1 MKEVNIVFCTD
12 KNYAKYL
19 PPLIESIL
27 RNTTYKCKFVVV
39 YSTINDEDRK
49 KIIKT
54 VTDFRWSE
62 VEFIKFENIKL
73 LENNKI
79 SKYASSFR
87 GGYDTFSRLFL
98 TELLL
103 DKNIKTCLYLDIDII
118 VKDNIDCLLNMVET
132 TEYISGVVDTVT
144 IKNGGKWVFDSY
156 INAGV
161 LLMNLENLKSIKFA
175 EKCLDFLVKYGKEA
189 PLLDQDGINYVLG
202 KKYINNIEQKYNEY
216 LPNAQKI
223 KKAVV
228 LHFTGP
234 FKPWMKETRWRL
246 KKIFWIKYSFAN
258 YLRHKGII
266 LNNTI
271 IELLFNLISIIRP
284 IINIS
289 TFRYKK
295 LR

>member
-73 LENNKI
+73 LENNEI

-87 GGYDTFSRLFL
+87 GGYDAFSRLFL
-98 TELLL
+98 TELLINKKI
-103 DKNIKTCLYLDIDII
+103 KNCIYFDIDVV
-118 VKDNIDCLLNMVET
+118 VKKNADELFSLVGKIKFLA
-132 TEYISGVVDTVT
+132 GVVDSVT
-144 IKNGGKWVFDSY
+144 IKNGGKWVYDKY
-156 INAGV
+156 INSGV
-161 LLMNLENLKSIKFA
+161 LLMNLENLKSINFA
-175 EKCLDFLVKYGKEA
+175 EKCLDFIIKHGKETS
-189 PLLDQDGINYVLG
+189 LLDQDCINYVLG
-202 KKYINNIEQKYNEY
+202 DKYIELIDQKYNEY
-216 LPNAQKI
+216 LPKTQKV
-223 KKAVV
+223 KDAVV

-246 KKIFWIKYSFAN
+246 KKVFWVKYNLASLLRFKNIK
-258 YLRHKGII
+258 
-266 LNNTI
+266 LNNFI
-271 IELLFNLISIIRP
+271 LDMIFCVVAILRPLLNLLI
-284 IINIS
+284 
-289 TFRYKK
+289 K
-295 LR
+295 

>member
-1 MKEVNIVFCTD
+1 MKDVNIVFCTD

-27 RNTTYKCKFVVV
+27 RNTTYKCNFYVV
-39 YSTINDEDRK
+39 YSTINDEDKK

-54 VTDFRWSE
+54 VTDFKDSI
-62 VEFIKFENIKL
+62 VDFVKFENIKL
-73 LENNKI
+73 LENNEI

-103 DKNIKTCLYLDIDII
+103 DRCVKTCLYLDIDII
-118 VKDNIDCLLNMVET
+118 IKDNVDCLFSMVEN
-132 TEYISGVVDTVT
+132 TEYVSGVIDTVT
-144 IKNGGKWVFDSY
+144 IKKGGKWVFDTY

-161 LLMNLENLKSIKFA
+161 LLMNLENLKSINFA
-175 EKCLDFLVKYGKEA
+175 EKCLDFLIKYGKEA

-202 KKYINNIEQKYNEY
+202 NRYIKNIDQKYNEY
-216 LPNAQKI
+216 LPNAQKVKTAI
-223 KKAVV
+223 I

-246 KKIFWIKYSFAN
+246 KKVFWYKYFIANNLRIKN
-258 YLRHKGII
+258 II
-266 LNNTI
+266 LNGRVLN
-271 IELLFNLISIIRP
+271 FVFRLISLFRP
-284 IINIS
+284 ILNIS
-289 TFRYKK
+289 VT
-295 LR
+295 LRKHI